1 MPGAW
6 SGSGWQAT
14 LQVGGAERS
23 GLGDER
29 AGVVHLAP
37 GVPQEHSPYPP
48 RLQVVDDALTERGLP
63 VGDGFEARV
72 ELPHGFVAELEQV
85 RIEERQGR
93 GGRPT
98 TRHVTPRDLS
108 PCVRVF
114 LLLHA

>member
-6 SGSGWQAT
+6 SGSGGQAT

-48 RLQVVDDALTERGLP
+48 RLQVVADALTERGLP
-63 VGDGFEARV
+63 AGDGFEARV
-72 ELPHGFVAELEQV
+72 ELPHGFVAELEQI
-85 RIEERQGR
+85 RIEERQGG
-93 GGRPT
+93 GGR
-98 TRHVTPRDLS
+98 RATPPVL
-108 PCVRVF
+108 PAELAHGCGAV
-114 LLLHA
+114 

>member
-6 SGSGWQAT
+6 SGSGGQAT

-63 VGDGFEARV
+63 DGDGFEARAA
-72 ELPHGFVAELEQV
+72 LPHRFVAELEKA
-85 RIEERQGR
+85 RLEERQAQVWR
-93 GGRPT
+93 RAT
-98 TRHVTPRDLS
+98 
-108 PCVRVF
+108 
-114 LLLHA
+114 